1 MVMLGGSFT
10 AEKGGAADL
19 GYMLNIEYLQK
30 NIQYSILNIE
40 CSIKTRIPL
49 PFLSGVKSS
58 IFNS

>member
-1 MVMLGGSFT
+1 MLGGSFT

-49 PFLSGVKSS
+49 LSFPFRGK
-58 IFNS
+58 IFNF